1 MVRVKVMLSAAALAI
16 AASVVA
22 AGPAVAAKGGNATA
36 QACQKGGWTLGTF
49 ANQGDCVND
58 GAQATTVTFNWT
70 GVAQT
75 WTVPDGVTKATFD
88 LYGAEGGLVER
99 KSSGGKGGRATATIP
114 VTGGSSVQ
122 VTVGGQGQSDGN
134 PAYGGF
140 NGGGDGHLGG
150 GGGGASDIRIGGTD
164 LANRV
169 LVAGG
174 GGGGGNCGVT
184 RGGSQTDGG
193 DGGGTS
199 GDDAFT
205 SRLCAEEGIV
215 GGGGGTQDAGGTALP
230 GDPGSSGRGWKQ
242 RRRVWRRWR
251 RWWLVRRRRRLRWG
265 CWRRRFRPRTPGH
278 RVRDRCSQGQ
288 RPDHRHLHHQRLVGP
303 NNTSSASSPLPKDA
317 DGRTAGERSTPTPLS
332 RIHSEPFSGPTD
344 CPLPRSVSSGYRG
357 EMVRLGDPARA
368 GARATFPNHVSTR
381 GERKAVAPLRTR
393 ENPADAGPFQ
403 KPSVGLE
410 PTTPSLPWTARTRNS
425 ALPRLRGRVIRLQI
439 TRNGLRVGE
448 RRSAAVA
455 WLLDAHW
462 TRCGA
467 SNDQRASRSRQ

>member
-1 MVRVKVMLSAAALAI
+1 MDRLRCVLVAAMLAVAVCVI
-16 AASVVA
+16 A

-70 GVAQT
+70 GEAQT

-88 LYGAEGGLVER
+88 LYGDEGGLAER

-122 VTVGGQGQSDGN
+122 VTVGGQGQSDAN
-134 PAYGGF
+134 PADGGF
-140 NGGGDGHLGG
+140 NGGGNGQLGG

-215 GGGGGTQDAGGTALP
+215 GGGGGTQDAGGTATSPATPGLP
-230 GDPGSSGRGWKQ
+230 GLGGNSGGVSGGGGGGGGWFGGGGGFDGGAGGGGSGHGPQ
-242 RRRVWRRWR
+242 GTAFETG
-251 RWWLVRRRRRLRWG
+251 VRKG
-265 CWRRRFRPRTPGH
+265 
-278 RVRDRCSQGQ
+278 
-288 RPDHRHLHHQRLVGP
+288 
-303 NNTSSASSPLPKDA
+303 
-317 DGRTAGERSTPTPLS
+317 
-332 RIHSEPFSGPTD
+332 
-344 CPLPRSVSSGYRG
+344 
-357 EMVRLGDPARA
+357 
-368 GARATFPNHVSTR
+368 
-381 GERKAVAPLRTR
+381 
-393 ENPADAGPFQ
+393 
-403 KPSVGLE
+403 
-410 PTTPSLPWTARTRNS
+410 
-425 ALPRLRGRVIRLQI
+425 
-439 TRNGLRVGE
+439 NGLITVTYTT
-448 RRSAAVA
+448 S
-455 WLLDAHW
+455 D
-462 TRCGA
+462 
-467 SNDQRASRSRQ
+467 S